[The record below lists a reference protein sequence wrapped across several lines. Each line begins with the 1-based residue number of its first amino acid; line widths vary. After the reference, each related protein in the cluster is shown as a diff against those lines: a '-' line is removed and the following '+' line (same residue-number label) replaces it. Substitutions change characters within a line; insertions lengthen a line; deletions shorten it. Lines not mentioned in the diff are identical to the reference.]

1 MRESDL
7 DQAFATLQ
15 QADAELLRL
24 ASEAGERA
32 GGAGGAADDEAI
44 QQLEKD
50 LEAARWKADNLERQ
64 LDSAHFELTRLRG
77 EEMASP
83 TAADSAAPSR
93 SDLERMAHTL
103 TLAELRE
110 HYVRLQLEVAG
121 SRSTFAEKD
130 AEIKDRT
137 EALVKA
143 KTELAQLRTEVGSVE
158 AVIEEN
164 EQLRA
169 MLLDTKAAAEEAAR
183 RRPSAATPP
192 KGKVSGR
199 GSGAGLAGSSA
210 SISAE
215 KGVSS
220 SPLAW
225 FASFL
230 GGGADSDP
238 PRTRRPTVF
247 GGAGADGSE
256 SLEAEPRR
264 RSTVRASPR
273 PTPPPSPG
281 PEDEGWGGEG
291 AAPPMAP
298 LPATAVPGTISSP
311 AHTEGM
317 PGAEHS
323 KPDAGEFSDSA
334 SDS

>member
-1 MRESDL
+1 MAAGQSDRDHEALLQEVAAVLAEIGTDSASGAQASVTGEGTAEQGQHQGDTEGEDGSACPDWMGRALKAEAQVSLLQDQASAVRDSFRQEKLHLEGQIESLRDQVEMRESDL

-183 RRPSAATPP
+183 RRQSA
-192 KGKVSGR
+192 
-199 GSGAGLAGSSA
+199 
-210 SISAE
+210 
-215 KGVSS
+215 
-220 SPLAW
+220 
-225 FASFL
+225 
-230 GGGADSDP
+230 
-238 PRTRRPTVF
+238 
-247 GGAGADGSE
+247 
-256 SLEAEPRR
+256 
-264 RSTVRASPR
+264 
-273 PTPPPSPG
+273 
-281 PEDEGWGGEG
+281 
-291 AAPPMAP
+291 
-298 LPATAVPGTISSP
+298 
-311 AHTEGM
+311 
-317 PGAEHS
+317 
-323 KPDAGEFSDSA
+323 
-334 SDS
+334 